1 MATHIVR
8 SWTGVTAKT
17 DVSSYLAHL
26 RDETIPQLRALP
38 GFLGLQVLQRSTAD
52 EEEFRVQTTWQSRA
66 SIHAFA
72 GDDLEI
78 AVVPP
83 AAQAILK
90 RFDDQVEHFEVVI
103 SCPQHDN
110 LSS

>member
-1 MATHIVR
+1 MTAHIVR
-8 SWTGVTAKT
+8 SWTGVTAKKN
-17 DVSSYLAHL
+17 VSAYLTHL
-26 RDETIPQLRALP
+26 RDETMPHLRALP
-38 GFLGLQVLQRSTAD
+38 GFLGVQVLQRSVAD

-90 RFDDQVEHFEVVI
+90 RFDTHVEHYEVVI
-103 SCPQHDN
+103 N
-110 LSS
+110 